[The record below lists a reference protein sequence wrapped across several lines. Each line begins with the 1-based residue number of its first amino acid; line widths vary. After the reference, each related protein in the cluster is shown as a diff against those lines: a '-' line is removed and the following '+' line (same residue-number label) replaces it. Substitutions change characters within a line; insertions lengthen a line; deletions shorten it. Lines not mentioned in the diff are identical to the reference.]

1 MNENKDAPNAASPLP
16 QKKRIYKCAE
26 CNELCMEMNVVRRGD
41 VFVHSVCLTPL
52 EDVTE
57 KIDKYQGAAIFDC
70 YD

>member
-1 MNENKDAPNAASPLP
+1 MDGSKNAPNTASPSA

-26 CNELCMEMNVVRRGD
+26 CDELCMEINVVSRGD
-41 VFVHSVCLTPL
+41 VMVHSVCLTPL

-57 KIDKYQGAAIFDC
+57 KIEKYQGAAIFDC